1 MNLDRIQQLA
11 EHYGL
16 NPSKSKG
23 QNFLHS
29 QEVVEA
35 IVASADLKPGTNV
48 LEIGPGFGILTEH
61 LMKAGFN
68 VVAVEL
74 DNKAA
79 AYIRQTYGAKENFTL
94 LEGDILE
101 MKNEYLADNLGG
113 EFHVIANI
121 PYNITSPIIQ
131 KFLTY
136 EPRPLSMTLLVQDEV
151 AERIAAQAGQMS
163 ILAVSVQL
171 YADAQYIMKV
181 PKEFFWP
188 SPEVNSAVINI
199 RLHDKNVKKLKVTE
213 KQFFQVVKFG
223 FAAKRKKLA
232 NTLGAG
238 FRLAPSVTAKWLAD
252 LGFGVNARA
261 QELSV
266 EDWIRLANYLEGE
279 GIWKTV

>member
-1 MNLDRIQQLA
+1 MDLARIKLLA

-23 QNFLHS
+23 QNFLS
-29 QEVVEA
+29 STQ
-35 IVASADLKPGTNV
+35 IVADMINSADLKPGANV

-79 AYIRQTYGAKENFTL
+79 AYIRQTYGPKENFKL
-94 LEGDILE
+94 LEKDILE
-101 MKNEYLADNLGG
+101 IKNQELADALGG
-113 EFHVIANI
+113 EYHVIANI
-121 PYNITSPIIQ
+121 PYNITSPILQ
-131 KFLTY
+131 KFLSF

-151 AERIAAQAGQMS
+151 AERVAAQAGQMS

-188 SPEVNSAVINI
+188 SPEVNSAVISI
-199 RLHDKNVKKLKVTE
+199 RLHDRNVKKLKVSE
-213 KQFFQVVKFG
+213 KQFFQLVKFG

-232 NTLGAG
+232 NNLGAG
-238 FRLAPSVTAKWLAD
+238 FRLQPSVTAKWLET
-252 LGFGVNARA
+252 LGFGVNVRA

-266 EDWIRLANYLEGE
+266 EDWIRLANFLKVE
-279 GIWKTV
+279 GIWNE